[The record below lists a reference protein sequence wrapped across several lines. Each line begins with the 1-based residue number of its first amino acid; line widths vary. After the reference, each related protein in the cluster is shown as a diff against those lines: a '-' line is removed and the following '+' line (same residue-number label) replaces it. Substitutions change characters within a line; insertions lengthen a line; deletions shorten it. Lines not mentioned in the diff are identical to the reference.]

1 MWGPVD
7 MAAHAVLSPL
17 RLMRRKNQES
27 ERQWSGFCMSKAGGR
42 IESFACVNDADRHRA
57 AKAPAS
63 TFYWRLPGSML
74 RQGFREIDKASATA
88 HGGLQHKTGSELG
101 GP

>member
-1 MWGPVD
+1 

-42 IESFACVNDADRHRA
+42 IESFACMNDADRHRA
-57 AKAPAS
+57 AKAPSS
-63 TFYWRLPGSML
+63 TFYWRLPASML
-74 RQGFREIDKASATA
+74 RQGFRQR
-88 HGGLQHKTGSELG
+88 HLQPRTEACGIKPVGTQRSVK
-101 GP
+101 